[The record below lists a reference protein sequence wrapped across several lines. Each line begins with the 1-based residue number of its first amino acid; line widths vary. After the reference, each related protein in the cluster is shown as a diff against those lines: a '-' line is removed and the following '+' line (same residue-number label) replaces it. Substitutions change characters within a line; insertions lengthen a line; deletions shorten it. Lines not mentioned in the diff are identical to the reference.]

1 MLGLAMLGLAM
12 LGLAMLGLSSL
23 ARAGWRAM
31 NYRHAFHAG
40 NFADVVKHVA
50 LARILVHLHG
60 KPAAFRVIDTHA
72 GAGVYDLAGEEASRS
87 GEWRAGI
94 GRLLAAP
101 ISPAVQALLKPYL
114 DVVASLNGT
123 STTGLISARAGI
135 QSDDPNGDDPSRND
149 PSRNDPSRNDP
160 SRNDPSGNERIGRAS
175 RECESVL
182 TVYPGSPALARAFLR
197 PQDRLV
203 ACELEPKAYA
213 LLAHNLER
221 DRRIKTVAID
231 GWMALSAY
239 VPPLER
245 RGIIVVDPPFEE
257 AQDFTRLAHGLETAH
272 RKWATGI
279 YLLWYPIKG
288 RQEPDALAR
297 RLKRS
302 GIGRILRAEFAVD
315 ATPTE
320 GPLGGCGLIIVNPP
334 WTFENELATI
344 LPELVKAVGSRNS
357 NYRLDWIAG
366 EN

>member
-1 MLGLAMLGLAM
+1 
-12 LGLAMLGLSSL
+12 
-23 ARAGWRAM
+23 
-31 NYRHAFHAG
+31 
-40 NFADVVKHVA
+40 VA
-50 LARILVHLHG
+50 LTRILVHLHG

-101 ISPAVQALLKPYL
+101 ISPPVQALLKPYL
-114 DVVASLNGT
+114 HVVASLNGA
-123 STTGLISARAGI
+123 STAALVAARAGT
-135 QSDDPNGDDPSRND
+135 QGDDPNGDAPNGDG
-149 PSRNDPSRNDP
+149 
-160 SRNDPSGNERIGRAS
+160 PSGDGPSGDERIEGAS
-175 RECESVL
+175 PECENVL

-239 VPPLER
+239 VPPSER

-272 RKWATGI
+272 RKWASGI

-302 GIGRILRAEFAVD
+302 SIGRILRVEFAVG
-315 ATPTE
+315 ATPVQ
-320 GPLGGCGLIIVNPP
+320 GPLGGSGLIIINPP

-344 LPELVKAVGSRNS
+344 LPELVKVLGSRNS
-357 NYRLDWIAG
+357 NYRIDWIAG

>member
-1 MLGLAMLGLAM
+1 
-12 LGLAMLGLSSL
+12 
-23 ARAGWRAM
+23 M

-40 NFADVVKHVA
+40 NFADVVKHAV
-50 LARILVHLHG
+50 LTRILVHLRG

-87 GEWRAGI
+87 GEWRGGI

-101 ISPAVQALLKPYL
+101 IAPAAQALLKPYL
-114 DVVASLNGT
+114 DVVASLNST
-123 STTGLISARAGI
+123 STAPLIPAQAGTRHDHSNQDDSNQNERGLDS
-135 QSDDPNGDDPSRND
+135 SLH
-149 PSRNDPSRNDP
+149 
-160 SRNDPSGNERIGRAS
+160 GNERLAS
-175 RECESVL
+175 ASPGMEPAL
-182 TVYPGSPALARAFLR
+182 TTYPGSPALARAFLR

-213 LLAHNLER
+213 LLARNLAR
-221 DRRIKTVAID
+221 DRRVKTVAID
-231 GWMALSAY
+231 GWTALNAY
-239 VPPLER
+239 VPPSER
-245 RGIIVVDPPFEE
+245 RGIIVVDPPFEQ

-272 RKWATGI
+272 RKWANGI

-302 GIGRILRAEFAVD
+302 SIARILRAELVVD
-315 ATPTE
+315 ATPTQ
-320 GPLGGCGLIIVNPP
+320 GPLGGCGLIVVNPP
-334 WTFENELATI
+334 WTLENELAAM
-344 LPELVKAVGSRNS
+344 LPELVQALGSRNS